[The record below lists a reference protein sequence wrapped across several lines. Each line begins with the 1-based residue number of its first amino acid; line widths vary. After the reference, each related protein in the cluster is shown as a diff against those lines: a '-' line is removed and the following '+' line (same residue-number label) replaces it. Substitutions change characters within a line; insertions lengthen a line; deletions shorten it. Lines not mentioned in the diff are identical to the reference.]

1 MDDEQ
6 LQIRASA
13 LADRALT
20 RIVAELGP
28 RALPTMRETYIG
40 TADSIAKEVIGDDWD
55 FRVTLDME
63 GKVYVFMEQYRG
75 RS

>member
-1 MDDEQ
+1 MDEEQ

-20 RIVAELGP
+20 RITAELGP
-28 RALPTMRETYIG
+28 RSLPTCRGNYLA
-40 TADSIAKEVIGDDWD
+40 TAQAIAEEEIGDQWD
-55 FRVTLDME
+55 FRVTLDLE

-75 RS
+75 

>member
-6 LQIRASA
+6 LQLRASA

-28 RALPTMRETYIG
+28 RAMPTIRETYIC
-40 TADSIAKEVIGDDWD
+40 TAENIAKEVIGDEWD
-55 FRVTLDME
+55 FRVSLDME

-75 RS
+75 